1 MTYMPQP
8 QKIEG
13 GQPQSVV
20 SDDAAQQILED
31 ILKELKKMNIQLT
44 LLTDNR
50 VTDQEIE

>member
-1 MTYMPQP
+1 MTYIPQP
-8 QKIEG
+8 QQTEG
-13 GQPQSVV
+13 GQAKVVV
-20 SDDAAQQILED
+20 SDGDSQQVLLD